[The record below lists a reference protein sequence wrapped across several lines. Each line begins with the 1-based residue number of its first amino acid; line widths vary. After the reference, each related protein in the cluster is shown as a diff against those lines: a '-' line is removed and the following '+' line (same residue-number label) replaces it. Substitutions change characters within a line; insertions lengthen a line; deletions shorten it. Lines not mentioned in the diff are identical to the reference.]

1 MLIQKLSVL
10 TVLTKLTCDS
20 VLNVHLFC
28 STLHYYLIFGVK
40 QLSQHMHP
48 YQRDAEKI
56 PTNQKLK
63 TGGKLST

>member
-40 QLSQHMHP
+40 QLSQHTHIREM
-48 YQRDAEKI
+48 
-56 PTNQKLK
+56 QKKSQLTK
-63 TGGKLST
+63 N